1 MHTYLKTCI
10 GLLGLTMTMT
20 HVGHAESKKSDK
32 DYDWLEDL
40 RSDRSLNWVK
50 GENERSLKVLEATPT
65 YAPMKKES
73 LAILEAKDKI
83 PFGHIQKEYV
93 YNFWQDASHIKGI
106 WRRSKWVD
114 YAKGQP
120 AWELILDI
128 DALAKKE
135 GKNYVYG
142 GAQCL
147 RPDYTR
153 CLLRLSE
160 GGSDASFWR
169 EFDLTKKEFVPNGF
183 ELPASK
189 SDLTWVSLDEVLFD
203 NATSPATQTD
213 SGYAI
218 ETRTWKR
225 GQKWQDAPVVFKGE
239 KSDVSVGGFVM
250 HDEGRDHVF
259 YRRALSFYTA
269 ELSYVHDGK
278 IVKLPL
284 PIDVQLQALFKGK
297 VIFSNRKAIGSI
309 AEGSLVAVSLDE
321 LVKGKTPYELILS
334 PNAQQSIDQVVRSQ
348 DYLYV
353 NLLDN
358 VRNRLA
364 RFEYNKGAWKEF
376 PLNVGGKGAVN
387 FTSVD
392 DDSNRLLISYE
403 DFLTPQSLMAGEG
416 KEVKAEPIMQIPPRF
431 NAEGLTIDQKFAKST
446 DGTKIP
452 YFIIHR
458 KDMKLDGQNPTLL
471 YGYGG
476 FEVSM
481 SPAYMAISG
490 KLWLERGGVYVMANI
505 RGGGEFGPRWHQAA
519 LLENRQ
525 KAFDDFAAIAQ
536 QLIADK
542 VTTPKHLGI
551 QGGSNGG
558 LLMGV
563 SFTQHPELYG
573 AVVCQVPLL
582 DMMRYHKLLAGASWM
597 AEYGNPDD
605 PKMRAVLSKYSPF
618 QNLDKAKKYPEVF
631 FVTSTADDRVHPAH
645 ARKMAARME
654 EFGQPFYYYENIEG
668 GHSASADLQQR
679 AHRMALEYSYLWMK
693 LGAGDAKKA
702 SH

>member
-1 MHTYLKTCI
+1 MHRYVMACI
-10 GLLGLTMTMT
+10 GLLGLSMTMAQ
-20 HVGHAESKKSDK
+20 GGQAEGRKSDK

-40 RSDRSLNWVK
+40 RSDRSLSWVK
-50 GENERSLKVLEATPT
+50 GENDRSLKVLEATPT
-65 YAPMKKES
+65 YGPMKKES

-83 PFGHIQKEYV
+83 PFGRIMNEYV
-93 YNFWQDASHIKGI
+93 YNFWQDANHVKGI
-106 WRRSKWVD
+106 WRRTNWAD
-114 YAKGQP
+114 YVKGQP
-120 AWELILDI
+120 QWELILDI

-142 GAQCL
+142 GSHCL
-147 RPDYTR
+147 RPDYSR
-153 CLLRLSE
+153 CLIRLSE

-169 EFDLTKKEFVPNGF
+169 EFDLVKKEFVVGGF

-189 SDLTWVSLDEVLFD
+189 SGLDWLSLNEVLFD

-213 SGYAI
+213 SGYAM
-218 ETRTWKR
+218 ETRLWKR
-225 GQKWQDAPVVFKGE
+225 GQNWEEAPVVFKGV
-239 KSDVSVGGFVM
+239 KSDVSVGAFVLE
-250 HDEGRDHVF
+250 DGNKDHVF
-259 YRRALSFYTA
+259 YRRGLSFYTN
-269 ELSYVHDGK
+269 ELSYLHEGK

-284 PIDVQLQALFKGK
+284 PIDVEVHELFKGQLI
-297 VIFSNRKAIGSI
+297 VRNRKAIGSI
-309 AEGSLVAVSLDE
+309 PEGSLIAVSLAE
-321 LVKGKTPYELILS
+321 LVKGKTPYQLILS
-334 PNAQQSIDQVVRSQ
+334 PNAQQSIDQVSRSK

-358 VRNRLA
+358 VRNRVA
-364 RFEYNKGAWKEF
+364 RFEFDKGKWQEFPLALDNKGAIN
-376 PLNVGGKGAVN
+376 LV
-387 FTSVD
+387 SVD
-392 DDSNRLLISYE
+392 QDSNRLFLSYE
-403 DFLTPQSLMAGEG
+403 DFLTPQSLLAGDG
-416 KEVKAEPIMQIPPRF
+416 PEVNAKPIMQIPPRF
-431 NAEGLTIDQKFAKST
+431 NSEGLVIDQRFATSS

-452 YFIIHR
+452 YFIIHK
-458 KDMKLDGQNPTLL
+458 KDLQRNGENPTLL

-476 FEVSM
+476 FEVSL
-481 SPAYMAISG
+481 SPSYMAISG
-490 KLWLERGGVYVMANI
+490 KLWLERGGVYVLANI

-525 KAFDDFAAIAQ
+525 KAFDDFAAIAK

-542 VTTPKHLGI
+542 VTSPRRLGI

-563 SFTQHPELYG
+563 SFTQHPDLFE

-582 DMMRYHKLLAGASWM
+582 DMMRYHKLLAGASWV

-605 PKMRAVLSKYSPF
+605 PKMRSVISKYSPF
-618 QNLDKAKKYPEVF
+618 QNLDKKKKYPEVF

-645 ARKMAARME
+645 ARKMAARMS
-654 EFGQPFYYYENIEG
+654 EFGKSFYYYENIEG

-679 AHRMALEYSYLWMK
+679 AHRTALEYSYLWMK
-693 LGAGDAKKA
+693 LGDAKKA